1 MDPDETAPIGAVG
14 SESTL
19 FVGKASKTFQQ
30 TTKTVELVVIGA
42 LRVNR
47 AKQLN
52 RRRQRRP
59 ALYGLVCPINVH
71 RKLKSYFFTDTLV
84 YTFAHW
90 SGPPRTYADFSKDQQ
105 RC

>member
-1 MDPDETAPIGAVG
+1 MDPDQIARVGAVG

-30 TTKTVELVVIGA
+30 TTKSVELVVIGA

-59 ALYGLVCPINVH
+59 ALYG
-71 RKLKSYFFTDTLV
+71 
-84 YTFAHW
+84 
-90 SGPPRTYADFSKDQQ
+90 
-105 RC
+105 